1 MDHRAQTAP
10 ACGLARDDV
19 LAVVGVGCRFAGRT
33 AGLAGLWDL
42 VAGGRD
48 AMGGFPEDRGWD
60 VPAEGGFAR
69 RGGFLADAGGFD
81 AEFFGI
87 SPREAV
93 GMDPQQR
100 VLLEVC
106 WEALEDAGIVAA
118 GLRGSQ
124 AGVFV
129 GASSSGYAGVPGFG
143 LTGTAGAVISG
154 RVSYVLGLGGP
165 AVTVDTATSSSLVA
179 VHLAG
184 QSLRSGEC
192 DLALAGGV
200 AVMATPSLFAEF
212 ARLGG
217 LAPDGRC
224 RPFAEAA
231 AGTVWGEGAGIV
243 VLERLSDA
251 RRNGHRVLA
260 VISGS
265 AVNQDG
271 ASNGLTV
278 PDGAAQ
284 QRVIRAALASAGLS
298 ADQVDVVE
306 GHGTGTRVGDP
317 VEAAALLATYGQGR
331 SAGRPVLLGSVKSN
345 IGHAQAAAGVAGLIK
360 MIAAVDHGVV
370 PATLHVDVPSTRVDW
385 GSGAVRLVTEAV
397 PWPVTGEPRR
407 AGVSSFGLGG
417 TNVHVIVEQAPPE
430 PGDGLAG
437 GEGLASG

>member
-1 MDHRAQTAP
+1 MDHRAQAAP
-10 ACGLARDDV
+10 ACGQARDDV
-19 LAVVGVGCRFAGRT
+19 LAVVGVGCRFAGGVAS
-33 AGLAGLWDL
+33 AGQLWDV

-48 AMGGFPEDRGWD
+48 AIGGFPGDRGWD
-60 VPAEGGFAR
+60 VVAGGGFAR
-69 RGGFLADAGGFD
+69 RGGFVADVAGFD
-81 AEFFGI
+81 AGFFGI
-87 SPREAV
+87 SPREAG

-106 WEALEDAGIVAA
+106 WEALEDAGIVVA

-192 DLALAGGV
+192 ELALAGGV
-200 AVMATPSLFAEF
+200 AVMASPSLFGEF

-217 LAPDGRC
+217 LAPDGVC
-224 RPFAEAA
+224 RPFAEGA
-231 AGTVWGEGAGIV
+231 AGTVWGEGAGVV
-243 VLERLSDA
+243 VLERLADA
-251 RRNGHRVLA
+251 RRNGRRVLA

-271 ASNGLTV
+271 ASGGLTV

-284 QRVIRAALASAGLS
+284 QRVIRSALAGAGLS
-298 ADQVDVVE
+298 AGPDRRDR
-306 GHGTGTRVGDP
+306 GARHRNRVGDP
-317 VEAAALLATYGQGR
+317 VEAGAVLATYGQGR
-331 SAGRPVLLGSVKSN
+331 PLDRPVLLGSVKSN
-345 IGHAQAAAGVAGLIK
+345 IGHAQAAAGVAG
-360 MIAAVDHGVV
+360 
-370 PATLHVDVPSTRVDW
+370 
-385 GSGAVRLVTEAV
+385 
-397 PWPVTGEPRR
+397 
-407 AGVSSFGLGG
+407 
-417 TNVHVIVEQAPPE
+417 
-430 PGDGLAG
+430 
-437 GEGLASG
+437 